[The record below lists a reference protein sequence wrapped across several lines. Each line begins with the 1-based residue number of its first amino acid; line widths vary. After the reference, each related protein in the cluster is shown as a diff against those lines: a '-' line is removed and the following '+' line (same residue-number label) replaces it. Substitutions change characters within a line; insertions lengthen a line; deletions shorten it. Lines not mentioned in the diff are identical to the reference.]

1 VRADGFLLEGGPD
14 AFIALKPD
22 ALALCKEL
30 DLETRLVGSNTG
42 QRTVFLLREGRL
54 VPMPEGLALGVP
66 TRVGPMARSP
76 LISWPGKARMAL
88 DVVLPRRRGS
98 GDESVADFF
107 RRRLGREAL
116 ARLADPLLGAIH
128 GGDPERMS
136 LRAILPRMAELEE
149 RHRSLVLGLQREQRP
164 RSTGPA
170 APGPMFYSLGGGLAE
185 LVDALV
191 ARLPAGSLRGGAAV
205 RSLRANREGAV
216 LQTAAGEVRARAV
229 VLATPPPVA
238 AELIAPLDAEAAGVL
253 SSIPL
258 SSSATVHL
266 AYRRE
271 DVGHPL
277 DGHGLLVPRGE
288 GLRTVAC
295 GFASTKFPGR
305 APAGY
310 VLLRGAVGGVRDP
323 QAVQLEECDLIALV
337 HAEMSGPLGLRARP
351 TLARAFRWPSA
362 TPQMEVG
369 HLERIGRL
377 EQRLEGLPGVF
388 LTGAGL
394 RGVGLPDVIGDGR
407 RTAAQAA
414 AFTARL
420 KSPQHSRP

>member
-1 VRADGFLLEGGPD
+1 MAGLAAAYELQGRGVRFVLLEARERPGGVVRTERAGGFLMEGGPD
-14 AFIALKPD
+14 AFLAQKPD
-22 ALALCKEL
+22 AIALCRQL
-30 DLETRLVGSNTG
+30 GLEASLVASNTES
-42 QRTVFLLREGRL
+42 RRVFLLRKGVL

-66 TRVGPMARSP
+66 TRIGPMARSS

-88 DVVLPRRRGS
+88 DLILPRRRGS

-136 LRAILPRMAELEE
+136 MRAILPRMAELEE
-149 RHRSLVLGLQREQRP
+149 RHRSLVLGLQRTPPPGRTA
-164 RSTGPA
+164 SA
-170 APGPMFYSLGGGLAE
+170 APGPMFYSLKGGLSE

-191 ARLPAGSLRGGAAV
+191 ARLPAQSLRGGTAVGAV
-205 RSLRANREGAV
+205 RLAAGSAV
-216 LQTAAGEVRARAV
+216 LETTAGGVRARTVILAV
-229 VLATPPPVA
+229 PPPVA
-238 AELIAPLDAEAAGVL
+238 AQLIG
-253 SSIPL
+253 
-258 SSSATVHL
+258 
-266 AYRRE
+266 
-271 DVGHPL
+271 PL

-305 APAGY
+305 APAGH

-323 QAVQLEECDLIALV
+323 QAAQLDERELIDLV

-351 TLARAFRWPSA
+351 MLARAFRWPSA

-377 EQRLEGLPGVF
+377 EQRTAALPGVF
-388 LTGAGL
+388 LTGAGV
-394 RGVGLPDVIGDGR
+394 RAVGLPDVIGDGR

-414 AFTARL
+414 GFIAGA
-420 KSPQHSRP
+420 